1 MKYTVLHIPMFF
13 FLPYCFVWLLGCESI
28 ILHDGD
34 VGRPAEFSVN
44 DLHFQRSS
52 SMSPIKYPDGEVTI
66 LVAEVRK
73 VSELRMGFEVDLLCT
88 IEVGSLYVAPVKHL
102 FI

>member
-1 MKYTVLHIPMFF
+1 M
-13 FLPYCFVWLLGCESI
+13 SN
-28 ILHDGD
+28 GD

-88 IEVGSLYVAPVKHL
+88 IEVGSLYVIPERIL
-102 FI
+102 ME